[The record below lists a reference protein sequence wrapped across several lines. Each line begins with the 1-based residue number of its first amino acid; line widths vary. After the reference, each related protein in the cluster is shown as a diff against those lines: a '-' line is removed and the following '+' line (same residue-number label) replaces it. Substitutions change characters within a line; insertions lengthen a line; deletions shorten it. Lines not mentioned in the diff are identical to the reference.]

1 MDNSTATTAEAA
13 LTDLFT
19 GILFEGTA
27 ADFLSLE
34 GEVLGAGHALM
45 ARALGSALERLDA
58 ALCAEIPSGWHV
70 HDVCE
75 RTLATTFGDVAFKW
89 HRLRGADGALVPL
102 AEELDLPWGARVSPA
117 AEAFLV
123 EAGAEVSYAAASR
136 LLARAGGSRVSAT
149 TVMRAVHL
157 AGERCAE
164 QDARAARDLFDLGVK
179 PDGATE
185 ALEVCVEADGTWVA
199 LQGTAPGEPARAE
212 IEAMAAYSGK
222 SERGGKVA
230 REHVARHGCAAAPSE
245 FWPEAVAVLGSELDL
260 SLLERVHLGTDGE
273 AWCKRGG
280 ACFPLRVGVVGHLDP
295 FHIDRALLSCFDDP
309 AMGWQ
314 LIEVVRDG
322 GKEEA
327 AALLEACIG
336 RGLARKSAPRVLAYL
351 RNNMGII
358 AAEGPSLG
366 TMGRRTSTSTSPE
379 WHRPSAPGRARGLAH
394 GAPAQ
399 SEGGANRAVPSRT
412 RAGSVT
418 PLRRRRGEGRQLAV
432 LEQAGLSATSCPS
445 RVGSGYEPPRASAA
459 GTSSEVRY
467 AAAIDSGM
475 AGMGW

>member
-1 MDNSTATTAEAA
+1 MS
-13 LTDLFT
+13 
-19 GILFEGTA
+19 
-27 ADFLSLE
+27 
-34 GEVLGAGHALM
+34 
-45 ARALGSALERLDA
+45 
-58 ALCAEIPSGWHV
+58 
-70 HDVCE
+70 
-75 RTLATTFGDVAFKW
+75 
-89 HRLRGADGALVPL
+89 L

-212 IEAMAAYSGK
+212 IKAMAAYSGK

-245 FWPEAVAVLGSELDL
+245 LWPEAVAVLGSEFDL

-280 ACFPLRVGVVGHLDP
+280 ACFPLRVEVVGHLDP

-309 AMGWQ
+309 AMSWQ

-366 TMGRRTSTSTSPE
+366 TMESENQHLYKSRMASVPCAWTREGTSHMARLRSRRGRTARFPRERGPDPLLRSGAEGKRGASWRYWNRPGCRPHPARRESALDTSRPEHLRPEPHRKCATLPPSTPEWPEWAGRRLRERDPP
-379 WHRPSAPGRARGLAH
+379 H
-394 GAPAQ
+394 Q
-399 SEGGANRAVPSRT
+399 SY
-412 RAGSVT
+412 
-418 PLRRRRGEGRQLAV
+418 AV
-432 LEQAGLSATSCPS
+432 LL
-445 RVGSGYEPPRASAA
+445 R
-459 GTSSEVRY
+459 
-467 AAAIDSGM
+467 AAAKADSRGGIISGTLECESGGKRNGDSEK
-475 AGMGW
+475 AGITREVC

>member
-1 MDNSTATTAEAA
+1 
-13 LTDLFT
+13 
-19 GILFEGTA
+19 
-27 ADFLSLE
+27 
-34 GEVLGAGHALM
+34 
-45 ARALGSALERLDA
+45 
-58 ALCAEIPSGWHV
+58 
-70 HDVCE
+70 
-75 RTLATTFGDVAFKW
+75 
-89 HRLRGADGALVPL
+89 
-102 AEELDLPWGARVSPA
+102 
-117 AEAFLV
+117 
-123 EAGAEVSYAAASR
+123 
-136 LLARAGGSRVSAT
+136 
-149 TVMRAVHL
+149 MRAVHL

-212 IEAMAAYSGK
+212 IKAMSAYSGK

-245 FWPEAVAVLGSELDL
+245 FWPEAVAVLGSEFDL

-280 ACFPLRVGVVGHLDP
+280 ACFPLRVEVVGHLDP

-322 GKEEA
+322 GKEA

-336 RGLARKSAPRVLAYL
+336 RGLARISAPRVLAYL

-366 TMGRRTSTSTSPE
+366 TMESENQHLYKSRMASVPCAWTREGAS
-379 WHRPSAPGRARGLAH
+379 HMARLL
-394 GAPAQ
+394 
-399 SEGGANRAVPSRT
+399 SRKGGANRAAPPRT

-418 PLRRRRGEGRQLAV
+418 PLRRRREEGRQLAV